1 MSGSDAV
8 SDKATPRP
16 WKFVPWHV
24 EEGPPAVRAGAAF
37 GPIVCTTSSDA
48 DAALIVAAVNSYDE
62 SRALLKEAVDM
73 IDRYAKSMRT
83 RRLPDHKQ
91 QDLIARLRAHLGE

>member
-48 DAALIVAAVNSYDE
+48 DAALIVAAVNSFDE
-62 SRALLKEAVDM
+62 SRACLEWGLADIEGRARYETPEQREAC
-73 IDRYAKSMRT
+73 
-83 RRLPDHKQ
+83 
-91 QDLIARLRAHLGE
+91 IARIRAHLGEGK